1 MKIVILW
8 TDAVMLALVI
18 AVLWYAALVRATP
31 HLAQTWRRAFRNTTG
46 AVTAT
51 LLALFVAVGLAD
63 SLHYRPLLANASA
76 SAPVYAPVTYSVLDA
91 LLKPLVDSREKTYSA
106 PLAWIGFQKEATVGA
121 DGQATRD
128 YPRLDHGGAHLKN
141 PDAQWTGDVLRRAL
155 GGLALGALAA
165 LLIAALTAAWVARR
179 RAGSGVGTPGQTPIA
194 AAWDDIAAGRT
205 AFPVR
210 AVIATLAVVALIAGP
225 VAALAGHYHVLGTD
239 RTGQDLLL
247 LALKSIRTALVIGS
261 MTTLVTLPIAVGLG
275 ILAGY
280 LRGWVDEVVQYVY
293 TVINSIPYVLLI
305 AASVLILLLFIDR
318 NAAMFATAAERTDAR
333 LFFLCVIL
341 GMTSWTELCRL
352 VRGEVLKLRELEY
365 VQAAQAFGTSTWR
378 IMTAHLLPNVMHLIL
393 INIVISFS
401 GLVLA
406 EAVLTYVGVGV
417 DPSMASFGSLIN
429 TARTELSRDPT
440 IWWTLATAFTFM
452 FTLVLSANLFSDAVR
467 DAFDPRSVR
476 R

>member
-8 TDAVMLALVI
+8 TDAVMLALVL
-18 AVLWYAALVRATP
+18 ATFWYSAHVRATP
-31 HLAQTWRRAFRNTTG
+31 HLAHTWGRAFKRPIG

-51 LLALFVAVGLAD
+51 ILALFVAVGIAD
-63 SLHYRPLLANASA
+63 SLHYRPLLANSTAA
-76 SAPVYAPVTYSVLDA
+76 QPVYTPVTYSLLDA
-91 LLKPLVDSREKTYSA
+91 LLKPLADSREKTYSA
-106 PLAWIGFQKEATVGA
+106 PLAWLSFQQEAVPAA
-121 DGQATRD
+121 DGHATRA
-128 YPRLDHGGAHLKN
+128 YPRLEHGGAHLTE
-141 PDAQWTGDVLRRAL
+141 PDTQWSADIAQRVLA
-155 GGLALGALAA
+155 GLAMGGCAA
-165 LLIAALTAAWVARR
+165 LVIAAVVAAWTARR
-179 RAGSGVGTPGQTPIA
+179 QAGSIAPGVNPFTNAWSAIA
-194 AAWDDIAAGRT
+194 ANRT
-205 AFPVR
+205 AYPVR
-210 AVIATLAVVALIAGP
+210 AVLVTLVVIALIAGP
-225 VAALAGHYHVLGTD
+225 VIALCGYYHVLGTD

-247 LALKSIRTALVIGS
+247 LALKSIRTALVIGT

-305 AASVLILLLFIDR
+305 AAAVLILLTFIDR
-318 NAAMFATAAERTDAR
+318 NAGLFATAAERTDAR

-352 VRGEVLKLRELEY
+352 VRGETLKLRELEY
-365 VQAAQAFGTSTWR
+365 VQAAQAFGVSTWR
-378 IMTAHLLPNVMHLIL
+378 ILSAHLLPNVMHLIL

-417 DPSMASFGSLIN
+417 DPSMASFGMLIN

-440 IWWTLATAFTFM
+440 IWWTLATAFLFM

>member
-8 TDAVMLALVI
+8 TDAVMFALVI
-18 AVLWYAALVRATP
+18 AVLGYVALVRATP
-31 HLAQTWRRAFRNTTG
+31 HLAQTWRRAFRNATG

-51 LLALFVAVGLAD
+51 VLLLFVAVGLLD
-63 SLHYRPLLANASA
+63 SLHYRPLLPQSTAA
-76 SAPVYAPVTYSVLDA
+76 APVFTPVTYSALDA
-91 LLKPLVDSREKTYSA
+91 LLQTLADSRERSYSA
-106 PLAWIGFQKEATVGA
+106 PLAWQGFQKEAVPGE
-121 DGQATRD
+121 GGEVLRD
-128 YPRLDHGGAHLKN
+128 FPRLDHGGAHLAD
-141 PDAQWTGDVLRRAL
+141 PDAQWAGDVTRRAL
-155 GGLALGALAA
+155 GGLALGGLAAVLAAALATA
-165 LLIAALTAAWVARR
+165 LVARGQEHARNPFATAWADILAR
-179 RAGSGVGTPGQTPIA
+179 RT
-194 AAWDDIAAGRT
+194 D
-205 AFPVR
+205 FPVR
-210 AVIATLAVVALIAGP
+210 AVIATLAVVAFIAGP
-225 VAALAGHYHVLGTD
+225 VIALAGHYHVLGTD
-239 RTGQDLLL
+239 RTGQDLLM
-247 LALKSIRTALVIGS
+247 LALKSIRTALVIGT

-305 AASVLILLLFIDR
+305 AAAVLILLIFIDR
-318 NAAMFATAAERTDAR
+318 NAALFATQAERTDAR

-417 DPSMASFGSLIN
+417 DPTMASFGSLIN
-429 TARTELSRDPT
+429 TSRSELARDPV
-440 IWWTLATAFTFM
+440 IWWTLATAFGFM